1 MRVGG
6 RGLEWQ
12 KIQVDNYRDER
23 REEVESEVMMK
34 NTLRGELNC
43 QVDAERIR
51 GVSVCLGVTERLPA
65 VFCLLFILALIRY
78 LSQAEMDT
86 WELIAIQ
93 YALGLGDLVRKS
105 HIVILWVTLRFA
117 VGRLTDT

>member
-23 REEVESEVMMK
+23 REEVEGEVMMK

-51 GVSVCLGVTERLPA
+51 RVSICLGVTERLPA
-65 VFCLLFILALIRY
+65 VFLSFIHSCSHYVFISSR
-78 LSQAEMDT
+78 DGH
-86 WELIAIQ
+86 
-93 YALGLGDLVRKS
+93 LGIYCNTICTRAG
-105 HIVILWVTLRFA
+105 RF
-117 VGRLTDT
+117 G